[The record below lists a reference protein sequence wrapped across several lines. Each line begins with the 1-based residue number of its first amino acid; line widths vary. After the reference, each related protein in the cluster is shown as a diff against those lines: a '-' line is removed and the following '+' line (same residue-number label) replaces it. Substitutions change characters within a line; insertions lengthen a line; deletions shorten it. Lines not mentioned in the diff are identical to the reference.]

1 MNADN
6 LIRQRMMKVFDDM
19 KECLPKHLDHSLVC
33 YDISRNDYYGVVIGK
48 KRLFHF
54 HESKLTR
61 LIVCNIED
69 YSMCVYEL
77 NGLVPRVYMNQHEVV
92 TILPLDAKGS
102 RWGGSM
108 LNNQPFG
115 YGIVYDEKNR
125 VKFVGFV
132 YQGKR
137 VCLGKELNCDNNKE
151 LYFGYYYENTLHG
164 YGTLYNRN
172 GTAIHKG
179 LWKHGIAVS
188 LYHEFNTI
196 DSSMETVFLPN
207 ASSYETTTFSL
218 RDWFPKLKQISIGD
232 GCLYT
237 ARVFELSALP
247 NLESV
252 VVGAKTCT
260 YAMNQNNIQ
269 EATPTDG
276 TCRIVNCPKLQSI
289 RFGDFS
295 FSDYRSFELTQLP
308 SLESIEMSG
317 YGFYWTPVF
326 SLTGLLSF
334 SSSQKTFHSCN
345 HSS

>member
-137 VCLGKELNCDNNKE
+137 VCLGKELNCDTNK
-151 LYFGYYYENTLHG
+151 
-164 YGTLYNRN
+164 
-172 GTAIHKG
+172 
-179 LWKHGIAVS
+179 
-188 LYHEFNTI
+188 
-196 DSSMETVFLPN
+196 
-207 ASSYETTTFSL
+207 
-218 RDWFPKLKQISIGD
+218 
-232 GCLYT
+232 
-237 ARVFELSALP
+237 
-247 NLESV
+247 
-252 VVGAKTCT
+252 
-260 YAMNQNNIQ
+260 
-269 EATPTDG
+269 
-276 TCRIVNCPKLQSI
+276 
-289 RFGDFS
+289 
-295 FSDYRSFELTQLP
+295 
-308 SLESIEMSG
+308 
-317 YGFYWTPVF
+317 
-326 SLTGLLSF
+326 
-334 SSSQKTFHSCN
+334 
-345 HSS
+345 

>member
-1 MNADN
+1 
-6 LIRQRMMKVFDDM
+6 
-19 KECLPKHLDHSLVC
+19 
-33 YDISRNDYYGVVIGK
+33 
-48 KRLFHF
+48 
-54 HESKLTR
+54 
-61 LIVCNIED
+61 
-69 YSMCVYEL
+69 
-77 NGLVPRVYMNQHEVV
+77 
-92 TILPLDAKGS
+92 
-102 RWGGSM
+102 
-108 LNNQPFG
+108 
-115 YGIVYDEKNR
+115 
-125 VKFVGFV
+125 
-132 YQGKR
+132 
-137 VCLGKELNCDNNKE
+137 
-151 LYFGYYYENTLHG
+151 
-164 YGTLYNRN
+164 
-172 GTAIHKG
+172 
-179 LWKHGIAVS
+179 
-188 LYHEFNTI
+188 
-196 DSSMETVFLPN
+196 METVFLPN

-252 VVGAKTCT
+252 VVGVKTCT